1 MVLMSDF
8 VTAPSEGTPQLMAGT
23 AAIRQAADQ
32 LTQGTGWC
40 AVDTE
45 RASGFRYHNRVCLLQ
60 IRRAG
65 AGTMLIDV
73 ESDPQATTDF
83 IGRVLAD
90 TGWVVHAASTD
101 LPYLEQL
108 RLRPPQLFDTE
119 LAGRFLGFHRVNLAA
134 MVEHYLGVRLRKN
147 HGGEDWSRRPI
158 PSEWLDYAAL
168 DVEYLLP
175 LADAMRSEL
184 TQQHPKDEW
193 VAEECDYLTRV
204 YRGYSPTPKSWED
217 LKGVHGLRTS
227 KQLQVARWLW
237 RVREKLARASD
248 TAVSRLLPDK
258 ALVAL
263 ATELPTTVP
272 KVMRT
277 PGYPPRLRR
286 KARYWANQVD
296 KALRTAQDRWPEPF
310 PIPTYRDTPPS
321 RYTWSRYYPE
331 SFPKLTMV
339 REELA
344 RVAAQVEIPVENMIQ
359 SSDTNEIV
367 WRSQELKEVTD
378 DMELLELLQRLQI
391 RPWQQKLCL
400 PIFTSI
406 LLP

>member
-8 VTAPSEGTPQLMAGT
+8 VTAPSEGTPQLMAGA
-23 AAIRQAADQ
+23 AAIRQAADR
-32 LTQGTGWC
+32 LAQGTGWC

-60 IRRAG
+60 IRRTG

-158 PSEWLDYAAL
+158 PSGWLDYAAL

-184 TQQHPKDEW
+184 MQQHPKDTW

-204 YRGYSPTPKSWED
+204 YRGYSPTPKSWGD

-378 DMELLELLQRLQI
+378 DTELLELLQRLQI

>member
-8 VTAPSEGTPQLMAGT
+8 VTAPSEGTPQLMADA
-23 AAIRQAADQ
+23 AAIRQAADR
-32 LTQGTGWC
+32 LAQGTGWC

-60 IRRAG
+60 IRRTG

-73 ESDPQATTDF
+73 ESDPQATTNF

-90 TGWVVHAASTD
+90 AGWVVHAASTD
-101 LPYLEQL
+101 LSYLEQL

-158 PSEWLDYAAL
+158 PSGWLDYAAL

-204 YRGYSPTPKSWED
+204 YRGYSPAPKSWED

-296 KALRTAQDRWPEPF
+296 KAVRTAQDRWPEPF
-310 PIPTYRDTPPS
+310 PIPTYRNTPPS

-378 DMELLELLQRLQI
+378 DTELLELLQRLQI

>member
-8 VTAPSEGTPQLMAGT
+8 VTAPSEGTPQLMAGA

-32 LTQGTGWC
+32 LAQGTGWC

-193 VAEECDYLTRV
+193 VTEECDYLTRV

-272 KVMRT
+272 KVMRI

-378 DMELLELLQRLQI
+378 DTELLELLQRLQI

>member
-8 VTAPSEGTPQLMAGT
+8 VTAPSEGTPQLMAGA
-23 AAIRQAADQ
+23 AAIRQAADR
-32 LTQGTGWC
+32 LAQGTGWC

-60 IRRAG
+60 IRRTG

-158 PSEWLDYAAL
+158 PSGWLDYAAL

-184 TQQHPKDEW
+184 MQQHPKDTW

-204 YRGYSPTPKSWED
+204 YRGYSPAPKSWED

-378 DMELLELLQRLQI
+378 DTELLELLQRLQI

>member
-8 VTAPSEGTPQLMAGT
+8 VTAPSEGTPQLMAGA
-23 AAIRQAADQ
+23 AAIRRAADR
-32 LTQGTGWC
+32 LAQGTGWC

-60 IRRAG
+60 IRRTG

-158 PSEWLDYAAL
+158 PSGWLDYAAL

-184 TQQHPKDEW
+184 MQQHPKDTW

-378 DMELLELLQRLQI
+378 DTELLELLQRLQI

>member
-8 VTAPSEGTPQLMAGT
+8 VTTPSEGTPQLMAGA
-23 AAIRQAADQ
+23 AAIRQAADR
-32 LTQGTGWC
+32 LAQGTGWC

-344 RVAAQVEIPVENMIQ
+344 RVATQVEIPVENMIQ

-378 DMELLELLQRLQI
+378 DTELLELLQRLQI

>member
-1 MVLMSDF
+1 
-8 VTAPSEGTPQLMAGT
+8 MAGA
-23 AAIRQAADQ
+23 AAIRQAADR
-32 LTQGTGWC
+32 LAQGTGWC

-119 LAGRFLGFHRVNLAA
+119 LTGRFLGFHRVNLAA

-184 TQQHPKDEW
+184 SQQHPKDEW

-217 LKGVHGLRTS
+217 LRGVHGLRTS

-378 DMELLELLQRLQI
+378 DTELLELLQRLQI

>member
-1 MVLMSDF
+1 
-8 VTAPSEGTPQLMAGT
+8 
-23 AAIRQAADQ
+23 
-32 LTQGTGWC
+32 
-40 AVDTE
+40 
-45 RASGFRYHNRVCLLQ
+45 
-60 IRRAG
+60 
-65 AGTMLIDV
+65 MLIDV

-83 IGRVLAD
+83 MGRVLVD
-90 TGWVVHAASTD
+90 TGWVVHAATSD

-108 RLRPPQLFDTE
+108 RLRPAQLFDTE

-184 TQQHPKDEW
+184 TQQSPKDEW

-217 LKGVHGLRTS
+217 LKGVRRLRTS

-237 RVREKLARASD
+237 QVREKLAQASD

-258 ALVAL
+258 TLVAL

-272 KVMRT
+272 KVMKT
-277 PGYPPRLRR
+277 TGYPPRLRR

-296 KALRTAQDRWPEPF
+296 KALRTSRERWPEPF
-310 PIPTYRDTPPS
+310 PIPTYRDKPPS

-331 SFPKLTMV
+331 SFPALTMV

-344 RVAAQVEIPVENMIQ
+344 RVAAQVGIPVENMIQ

-378 DMELLELLQRLQI
+378 ATELLELLRRLQV

>member
-1 MVLMSDF
+1 
-8 VTAPSEGTPQLMAGT
+8 MAGAT
-23 AAIRQAADQ
+23 AIRQAADR
-32 LTQGTGWC
+32 LAQGTGWC

-60 IRRAG
+60 IRRTG

-158 PSEWLDYAAL
+158 PSGWLDYAAL

-204 YRGYSPTPKSWED
+204 YRGYSPAPKSWED

-378 DMELLELLQRLQI
+378 DTELLELLQRLQI

>member
-8 VTAPSEGTPQLMAGT
+8 VTAPSEGTPQLMAGA

-32 LTQGTGWC
+32 LAQGTGWC

-272 KVMRT
+272 KVIRT

-339 REELA
+339 REKLA

-378 DMELLELLQRLQI
+378 DTELLELLQRLQI

>member
-32 LTQGTGWC
+32 LAQGTGWC

-193 VAEECDYLTRV
+193 VTEECDYLTRV

-344 RVAAQVEIPVENMIQ
+344 RVATQVEIPVENMIQ

-378 DMELLELLQRLQI
+378 DTELLELLQRLQI

>member
-1 MVLMSDF
+1 
-8 VTAPSEGTPQLMAGT
+8 MAGA
-23 AAIRQAADQ
+23 AAIRQAADR
-32 LTQGTGWC
+32 LAQGTGWC

-378 DMELLELLQRLQI
+378 DTELLELLQRLQI

>member
-8 VTAPSEGTPQLMAGT
+8 VTAPSEGTPQLMAGA

-32 LTQGTGWC
+32 LAQGTGWC

-73 ESDPQATTDF
+73 ESDAQATTDF

-184 TQQHPKDEW
+184 MQQHPKDEW

-378 DMELLELLQRLQI
+378 DTELLELLQRLQI

>member
-1 MVLMSDF
+1 
-8 VTAPSEGTPQLMAGT
+8 MAGA
-23 AAIRQAADQ
+23 AAIRQAADR
-32 LTQGTGWC
+32 LAQGTGWC

-90 TGWVVHAASTD
+90 TSWVVHAASTD

-378 DMELLELLQRLQI
+378 DTELLELLQRLQI
-391 RPWQQKLCL
+391 RLWQQKLCL

>member
-1 MVLMSDF
+1 MALMSEF
-8 VTAPSEGTPQLMAGT
+8 VTAPPEGTPQLIAGA
-23 AAIRQAADQ
+23 AAIRQAADR
-32 LTQGTGWC
+32 LAQGTGWC

-45 RASGFRYHNRVCLLQ
+45 RVSGFRYHNRVCLLQ

-83 IGRVLAD
+83 MGRVLAD
-90 TGWVVHAASTD
+90 TGWVVHAATSD

-108 RLRPPQLFDTE
+108 RLRPAQLFDTE

-193 VAEECDYLTRV
+193 VTEECDYLTRV
-204 YRGYSPTPKSWED
+204 YRGYSPTPKSWGD

-237 RVREKLARASD
+237 QVREKLAQASD

-258 ALVAL
+258 TLVAL

-272 KVMRT
+272 KVMKT
-277 PGYPPRLRR
+277 TGYPPRLRR

-296 KALRTAQDRWPEPF
+296 KALRTSRERWPEPF
-310 PIPTYRDTPPS
+310 PIPTYRDKPPS

-331 SFPKLTMV
+331 SFPALTMV

-344 RVAAQVEIPVENMIQ
+344 RVAAQVGIPVENMIQ

-378 DMELLELLQRLQI
+378 ATELLELLRRLQV

>member
-8 VTAPSEGTPQLMAGT
+8 VTAPSEGTPQLMAGA

-32 LTQGTGWC
+32 LARGTGWC

-378 DMELLELLQRLQI
+378 DTELLELLQRLQI

>member
-8 VTAPSEGTPQLMAGT
+8 VIAPSEGTPQLMAGA

-32 LTQGTGWC
+32 LAQGTGWC

-134 MVEHYLGVRLRKN
+134 MVEHYLGVLLRKN

-378 DMELLELLQRLQI
+378 DTELLELLQRLQI
-391 RPWQQKLCL
+391 RLWQQKLCL

>member
-1 MVLMSDF
+1 
-8 VTAPSEGTPQLMAGT
+8 MAGA
-23 AAIRQAADQ
+23 AAIRQAADR
-32 LTQGTGWC
+32 LAQGTGWC

-45 RASGFRYHNRVCLLQ
+45 RVSGFRYHNRVCLLQ
-60 IRRAG
+60 IRRTG

-227 KQLQVARWLW
+227 KQLQVARCLW

-378 DMELLELLQRLQI
+378 DTELLELLQRLQI

>member
-1 MVLMSDF
+1 
-8 VTAPSEGTPQLMAGT
+8 MAGA
-23 AAIRQAADQ
+23 AAIRQAADR
-32 LTQGTGWC
+32 LAQGTGWC

-60 IRRAG
+60 IRRTG

-193 VAEECDYLTRV
+193 VTEECDYLTRV

-378 DMELLELLQRLQI
+378 DTELLALLQRLQI

>member
-8 VTAPSEGTPQLMAGT
+8 VTAPSEGTPQLMAGA
-23 AAIRQAADQ
+23 AAIRRAADQ
-32 LTQGTGWC
+32 LAQGTGWC

-193 VAEECDYLTRV
+193 VTEECDYLTRV

-378 DMELLELLQRLQI
+378 DTELLELLQRLQI

>member
-8 VTAPSEGTPQLMAGT
+8 VTAPSEGTPQLMAGA
-23 AAIRQAADQ
+23 AAIRQAADR
-32 LTQGTGWC
+32 LAQGTGWC

-60 IRRAG
+60 IRRTG

-158 PSEWLDYAAL
+158 PSGWLDYAAL

-193 VAEECDYLTRV
+193 VTEECDYLTRV

-272 KVMRT
+272 KVMMT

-310 PIPTYRDTPPS
+310 LIPTYRDTPPS

-378 DMELLELLQRLQI
+378 DTELLELLQRLQI

>member
-1 MVLMSDF
+1 
-8 VTAPSEGTPQLMAGT
+8 MAGA
-23 AAIRQAADQ
+23 AAIRQAADR
-32 LTQGTGWC
+32 LAQGTGWC

-60 IRRAG
+60 IRRTG

-227 KQLQVARWLW
+227 KQLQVARCLW

-378 DMELLELLQRLQI
+378 DTELLELLQRLQI

>member
-8 VTAPSEGTPQLMAGT
+8 VTAPSEGTPQLMAGA
-23 AAIRQAADQ
+23 AAIRQAADR
-32 LTQGTGWC
+32 LAQGTGWC

-378 DMELLELLQRLQI
+378 DTELLELLQRLQI

-406 LLP
+406 LLS

>member
-8 VTAPSEGTPQLMAGT
+8 VTAPSEGTPQLMAGA
-23 AAIRQAADQ
+23 AAIRQAADR
-32 LTQGTGWC
+32 LAQGTGWC

-119 LAGRFLGFHRVNLAA
+119 LTGRFLGFHRVNLAA

-217 LKGVHGLRTS
+217 LRGVHGLRTS

-378 DMELLELLQRLQI
+378 DTELLELLQRLQI

>member
-8 VTAPSEGTPQLMAGT
+8 VTAPSEGTPQLMAGAT
-23 AAIRQAADQ
+23 AIRQAADR
-32 LTQGTGWC
+32 LAQGTGWC

-60 IRRAG
+60 IRRTG

-158 PSEWLDYAAL
+158 PSGWLDYAAL

-175 LADAMRSEL
+175 LADAMRSKL

-204 YRGYSPTPKSWED
+204 YRGYSPAPKSWED

-237 RVREKLARASD
+237 QVREKLARASD

-310 PIPTYRDTPPS
+310 PIPTYLDTPPS

-378 DMELLELLQRLQI
+378 DTELLELLQRLQI

>member
-8 VTAPSEGTPQLMAGT
+8 VTAPSEGTPQLMAGA

-32 LTQGTGWC
+32 LAQGTGWC

-45 RASGFRYHNRVCLLQ
+45 WASGFRYHNRVCLLQ

-378 DMELLELLQRLQI
+378 DTELLELLQRLQI

>member
-1 MVLMSDF
+1 MALMSEF
-8 VTAPSEGTPQLMAGT
+8 ITAPPEGTPQLIAGA
-23 AAIRQAADQ
+23 AAIRQAADR
-32 LTQGTGWC
+32 LAQGTGWC

-45 RASGFRYHNRVCLLQ
+45 RVSGFRYHNRVCLLQ

-83 IGRVLAD
+83 MGRVLTD
-90 TGWVVHAASTD
+90 TGWVVHAATSD

-108 RLRPPQLFDTE
+108 RLRPAQLFDTE

-217 LKGVHGLRTS
+217 LKGVRRLRTS

-237 RVREKLARASD
+237 QVREKLAQASD

-331 SFPKLTMV
+331 SFPKLTIV

-378 DMELLELLQRLQI
+378 DTELLELLQRLQI

>member
-8 VTAPSEGTPQLMAGT
+8 VIAPSEGTPQLMAGA

-32 LTQGTGWC
+32 LAQGTGWC

-378 DMELLELLQRLQI
+378 DTELLELLQRLQI
-391 RPWQQKLCL
+391 RLWQQKLCL

>member
-8 VTAPSEGTPQLMAGT
+8 VTAPSEGTPQLMAGA
-23 AAIRQAADQ
+23 AAIRRAADR
-32 LTQGTGWC
+32 LAQGTGWC

-60 IRRAG
+60 IRRTG

-158 PSEWLDYAAL
+158 PSGWLDYAAL

-184 TQQHPKDEW
+184 MQQHPKDTW

-204 YRGYSPTPKSWED
+204 YRGYSPAPKSWED

-378 DMELLELLQRLQI
+378 DTELLELLQRLQI

>member
-1 MVLMSDF
+1 
-8 VTAPSEGTPQLMAGT
+8 MAGA
-23 AAIRQAADQ
+23 AAIRQAADR
-32 LTQGTGWC
+32 LAQGTGWC

-60 IRRAG
+60 IRRTG

-134 MVEHYLGVRLRKN
+134 MVEHYLEVRLRKN

-158 PSEWLDYAAL
+158 PSGWLDYAAL

-184 TQQHPKDEW
+184 MQQHPKDEW

-204 YRGYSPTPKSWED
+204 YRGYSPAPKSWED

-263 ATELPTTVP
+263 ATELPTTMP

-296 KALRTAQDRWPEPF
+296 KALGTAQDRWPEPF

-378 DMELLELLQRLQI
+378 DTELLELLQRLQI

>member
-8 VTAPSEGTPQLMAGT
+8 VIAPSEGTPQLMAGA

-32 LTQGTGWC
+32 LAQGTGWC

-263 ATELPTTVP
+263 ATKLPTTVP

-344 RVAAQVEIPVENMIQ
+344 RVATQVEIPVENMIQ

-378 DMELLELLQRLQI
+378 DTELLELLQRLQI

>member
-1 MVLMSDF
+1 
-8 VTAPSEGTPQLMAGT
+8 MAGA
-23 AAIRQAADQ
+23 AAIRQAADR
-32 LTQGTGWC
+32 LAQGTGWC

-378 DMELLELLQRLQI
+378 DTELLELLQRLQI

-406 LLP
+406 LLS

>member
-8 VTAPSEGTPQLMAGT
+8 VTAPSEGTPQLMAGA
-23 AAIRQAADQ
+23 AAIRQAADR
-32 LTQGTGWC
+32 LAQGTGWC

-378 DMELLELLQRLQI
+378 ATELLELLQRLQI

>member
-1 MVLMSDF
+1 
-8 VTAPSEGTPQLMAGT
+8 MAGA
-23 AAIRQAADQ
+23 AAIRQAADR
-32 LTQGTGWC
+32 LAQGTGWC

-60 IRRAG
+60 IRRTG

-134 MVEHYLGVRLRKN
+134 MVEHYLEVRLRKN

-158 PSEWLDYAAL
+158 PSGWLDYAAL

-184 TQQHPKDEW
+184 MQQHPKDTW

-204 YRGYSPTPKSWED
+204 YRGYSPAPKSWED

-263 ATELPTTVP
+263 ATELPTTMP

-296 KALRTAQDRWPEPF
+296 KALGTAQDRWPEPF

-378 DMELLELLQRLQI
+378 DTELLELLQRLQI

>member
-1 MVLMSDF
+1 
-8 VTAPSEGTPQLMAGT
+8 MAGT

>member
-8 VTAPSEGTPQLMAGT
+8 VTAPSEGTPQLMAGDAT
-23 AAIRQAADQ
+23 IRQAADR
-32 LTQGTGWC
+32 LAQGTGWC

-60 IRRAG
+60 IRRTG

-193 VAEECDYLTRV
+193 VTEECDYLTRV

-296 KALRTAQDRWPEPF
+296 KALRTAQERWPEPF
-310 PIPTYRDTPPS
+310 PIPTYRNTPPS

-378 DMELLELLQRLQI
+378 DTKLLELLQRLQI

-406 LLP
+406 LLS

>member
-8 VTAPSEGTPQLMAGT
+8 VTAPSEGTPQLMAGA
-23 AAIRQAADQ
+23 AAIRQAADR
-32 LTQGTGWC
+32 LAQGTGWC

-378 DMELLELLQRLQI
+378 DTELLELLQRLQI

>member
-8 VTAPSEGTPQLMAGT
+8 MTAPSEGTPQLMAGA
-23 AAIRQAADQ
+23 AAIRQAADR
-32 LTQGTGWC
+32 LAQGTGWC

-60 IRRAG
+60 IRRTG

-193 VAEECDYLTRV
+193 VTEECDYLTRV
-204 YRGYSPTPKSWED
+204 YRGYSPAPKSWED

-378 DMELLELLQRLQI
+378 DTELLALLQRLQI